1 MSSDSDLDELFNE
14 LRIAHGSDLDAIK
27 EVLKNHGI
35 DDPSKTLMKKL
46 LANVES
52 KRCCSCHFVAA
63 DLDELK
69 VHLKK
74 KGHKYG
80 QGNFAND
87 KREFIYRVK
96 KRLGDKTLPDVNI
109 SSNSP
114 KLTNQ
119 EKRAFSG
126 FDKDSHLTTAE
137 RLTYENLLYIGL
149 CMEFISKSLAVTPS
163 KKTEA
168 VAKKAVIA
176 HKSRQITPYRELD
189 V

>member
-14 LRIAHGSDLDAIK
+14 LRIAHGTDLDAIK

-52 KRCCSCHFVAA
+52 KRCCKCHFVAA

-69 VHLKK
+69 VHLNK

-96 KRLGDKTLPDVNI
+96 NRLDDETLPDVNI

-119 EKRAFSG
+119 EKRAFAG
-126 FDKDSHLTTAE
+126 FHEDSRLTPAE

-149 CMEFISKSLAVTPS
+149 CMEFIRKDLAVTPS

-176 HKSRQITPYRELD
+176 YTSRQITP
-189 V
+189 

>member
-1 MSSDSDLDELFNE
+1 MSSDSDLDELFDE

-27 EVLKNHGI
+27 EVFKNHDI
-35 DDPSKTLMKKL
+35 DDPSKTLIKKL

-52 KRCCSCHFVAA
+52 KRCCSCHFVGA

-69 VHLKK
+69 AHLNE

-87 KREFIYRVK
+87 KRDFIYRVK
-96 KRLGDKTLPDVNI
+96 NRLDDGTLPDVDI
-109 SSNSP
+109 SSKQP
-114 KLTNQ
+114 RLTSQ

-126 FDKDSHLTTAE
+126 FDKDSRLTTAE
-137 RLTYENLLYIGL
+137 RLTYGNLLYIGL
-149 CMEFISKSLAVTPS
+149 CMEFIRKDLAVTPS
-163 KKTEA
+163 KETEA

-176 HKSRQITPYRELD
+176 HKSRQITP
-189 V
+189 